1 MVRKKLSALAA
12 GLTGGLLV
20 LSGALVTAEEST
32 EGLVRIT
39 DCPNRAGEI
48 TNGSVGAP
56 CPTGECQRG
65 GRCANGAGHVR
76 GILSIL
82 HPHGAGLHS
91 PDHGW
96 APPGRVQLPYPRP
109 VAYQKW
115 FPDPWTGQPVAYTAG
130 GPRPPVIYMPTD
142 TTQLGY
148 YYQTVPRWHAYG
160 GMIPPAPNPNAWH
173 QDLCQLQGQ
182 HGNGHCRNCRNQVGH
197 LTHPG
202 TVVERGVVGPQPTP
216 AEVLPPGTQVTPA
229 PAAVPTPAPAPV
241 APGPA
246 AALEKSTQTP
256 ALVPVK

>member
-12 GLTGGLLV
+12 GLSGGLLV
-20 LSGALVTAEEST
+20 LCGALATAEELS

-39 DCPNRAGEI
+39 DCPTRANDIKHG
-48 TNGSVGAP
+48 NAGAP
-56 CPTGECQRG
+56 CPTGECGRG

-76 GILSIL
+76 GVVSIL
-82 HPHGAGLHS
+82 RPHGAGLHS

-96 APPGRVQLPYPRP
+96 APPGRVQLPYPKP

-130 GPRPPVIYMPTD
+130 GPRPPVVYMPTD

-160 GMIPPAPNPNAWH
+160 GMIPPAPNPDAWH

-182 HGNGHCRNCRNQVGH
+182 QGYGYCRACRGNWAP
-197 LTHPG
+197 PG
-202 TVVERGVVGPQPTP
+202 TVVEHGVAGPQPTP
-216 AEVLPPGTQVTPA
+216 VEALPPGANVTPTPAPATVPATPA
-229 PAAVPTPAPAPV
+229 PAA
-241 APGPA
+241 G
-246 AALEKSTQTP
+246 LEKSAQMP